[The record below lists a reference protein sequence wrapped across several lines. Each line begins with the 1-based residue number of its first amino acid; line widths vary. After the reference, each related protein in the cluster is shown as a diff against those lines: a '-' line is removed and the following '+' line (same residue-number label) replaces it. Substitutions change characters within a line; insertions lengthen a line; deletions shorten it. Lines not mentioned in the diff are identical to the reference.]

1 MQNRKISFAKKYFS
15 VLLILALIFASFL
28 MISSGITQPRS
39 LPVFSNLF
47 MEMLAP
53 LQRAYH
59 KGMTGIGDVARNYI
73 FLLHVREENDNLRKA
88 VVELERK
95 NAELAEAAIA
105 NERLRKF
112 LDFKEKMPKPMI
124 PAELIGE
131 DASSW
136 FRTITIDKG
145 GIDGVRKG
153 MVVVAANGLV
163 GHIIKTSRNYSKVLL
178 ITDYNS
184 SVDAVC
190 QNSRARGIVQ
200 GKVEACDLKYV
211 SRRDEVSQGERV
223 MTSGMGGRFPKG
235 LVIGSVTRV
244 DRNSYGFFQKVEVTP
259 AVDFKKLEEVFVILE
274 TNSLLDQE
282 SVREARK

>member
-1 MQNRKISFAKKYFS
+1 M
-15 VLLILALIFASFL
+15 V
-28 MISSGITQPRS
+28 
-39 LPVFSNLF
+39 
-47 MEMLAP
+47 
-53 LQRAYH
+53 
-59 KGMTGIGDVARNYI
+59 
-73 FLLHVREENDNLRKA
+73 
-88 VVELERK
+88 
-95 NAELAEAAIA
+95 
-105 NERLRKF
+105 
-112 LDFKEKMPKPMI
+112 

-184 SVDAVC
+184 SVDAIC

-200 GKVEACDLKYV
+200 GKVEDCDLKYV
-211 SRRDEVSQGERV
+211 SRRDEVSPGERV
-223 MTSGMGGRFPKG
+223 MTSGIGGRFPKG

-244 DRNSYGFFQKVEVTP
+244 DKNSYGFFQKVEVTP
-259 AVDFKKLEEVFVILE
+259 AVDFKKLEEVCLELKSIADKTGVKIVGPVPLPTKHLRVPVLKSPCGEGTQTWDKWEMRIHKRLIDIDSEERVMRRIMRIRVPEEVFVSIE
-274 TNSLLDQE
+274 LL
-282 SVREARK
+282 